1 MIEKFINSNTYA
13 ATTKRTYADI
23 LTRFTNDFKSPKDVT
38 AAQLVN
44 YLEHK
49 TGWGNARQCMALSCI
64 KTYLAWTYGQTHPA
78 LSAKIKPIKGKMPRT
93 ISQETALILLAS
105 FNPHTA
111 KGARDLAIAA
121 LMLDTG
127 LRESEVCRLMQADTD
142 TDRRILQ
149 VLVKGGSW
157 EWAIFTPETAAH
169 IERWKLFRQRLNPRG
184 ELFTHSQTGE
194 KLTPEGLYNI
204 VDVWGKKIG
213 VKLSPHDFRRGF
225 ATISSENG
233 APDRAIMEGG
243 RWQSTAMVIKY
254 TRAFRLEAMRPW
266 LPMKKLSEKV

>member
-1 MIEKFINSNTYA
+1 MIKNFLSSNTYA

-23 LTRFTNDFKSPKDVT
+23 LTRFTTEIPNPGTIT
-38 AAQLVN
+38 APALVY
-44 YLEHK
+44 YLQNI

-64 KTYLAWTYGQTHPA
+64 RTYLAWTYGQTHPA
-78 LSAKIKPIKGKMPRT
+78 LSARIKQIKSKMQRT
-93 ISQETALILLAS
+93 IRQETAKILLAS
-105 FNPHTA
+105 FNPHTT
-111 KGARDLAIAA
+111 KGARDLAMTA

-127 LRESEVCRLMQADTD
+127 LRESEICNLLQADTD
-142 TDRRILQ
+142 TEHRVLQ
-149 VLVKGGSW
+149 VIVKGGAW
-157 EWAIFTPETAAH
+157 EWAIFSDETAAH

-204 VDVWGKKIG
+204 VSVWGKRIDI
-213 VKLSPHDFRRGF
+213 KLSPHDFRRGF

-243 RWQSTAMVIKY
+243 RWKSTAMVIKY
-254 TRAFRLEAMRPW
+254 TRAFRLEAMRQW